1 MISTQ
6 VDAVAVPLP
15 HECFHVVA
23 AGDASLALCRAG
35 ALARRASTAQGPFW
49 RDGYTDYAAQG
60 QKLAKRADSF
70 LQAAAS
76 AAPIRSSEAAAVG
89 AKASNGDAGCLDR
102 VCDVLAWPSLLAA
115 SFVRAE
121 PAAPHDDSRFDEDA
135 FESCFGPL
143 DAFFAADDAAR
154 RRAALSCAEINQ

>member
-1 MISTQ
+1 

-23 AGDASLALCRAG
+23 SGDASLALCRAG
-35 ALARRASTAQGPFW
+35 ALARRASATGPFW

-60 QKLAKRADSF
+60 TKLAKRADSF

-89 AKASNGDAGCLDR
+89 AQAASGDGGCLDR

-143 DAFFAADDAAR
+143 DAFFASDDAAR